1 MVGVDVGHPQQD
13 AGEDDGVED
22 AHQRDAQHDPE
33 GDEGDLP
40 GPGDDAVQLEGEE
53 DELEDVDGA
62 EELQLE
68 GPIVANSPHTDGN

>member
-40 GPGDDAVQLEGEE
+40 GPGDDAVQLESEE

-62 EELQLE
+62 EEFQLE
-68 GPIVANSPHTDGN
+68 GTIMANSPHTDGN

>member
-22 AHQRDAQHDPE
+22 AHQGDAEHDPE

-40 GPGDDAVQLEGEE
+40 GPGDDAVELEGEK
-53 DELEDVDGA
+53 DELKDVDGA
-62 EELQLE
+62 KQLQLK
-68 GPIVANSPHTDGN
+68 GSVVADAPHTNGD